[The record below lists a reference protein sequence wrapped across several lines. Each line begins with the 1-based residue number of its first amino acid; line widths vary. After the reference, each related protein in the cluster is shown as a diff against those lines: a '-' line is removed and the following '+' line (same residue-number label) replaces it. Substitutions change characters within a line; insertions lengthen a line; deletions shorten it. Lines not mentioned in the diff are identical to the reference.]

1 MLLKKTYL
9 NHASTVK
16 KVSEHQMYVSV
27 LKGAFALLAL
37 VLTTFGATR
46 SGQEMMAKSPK
57 LELFIALVVF
67 FTGSVTVLLS
77 QYAA

>member
-16 KVSEHQMYVSV
+16 KVSKHQMYVCV

-37 VLTTFGATR
+37 VLTTFGAT
-46 SGQEMMAKSPK
+46 SFGQ
-57 LELFIALVVF
+57 LVVF
-67 FTGSVTVLLS
+67 FTGSVTVLWS